1 MTSIL
6 KDIRYALRGLVKRP
20 AFTAVAVITIAL
32 GIGVN
37 TAVLST
43 VNGIILRPLPVT
55 RADELVATFWGSGKS
70 IDSWGGFSY
79 ANYLDLRNQNKSLTG
94 LIAWQMTSAGIS
106 NSNATDATAAGRAE
120 IAWGE
125 MVSGNYFDVLDVKPI
140 LGRGFLPD
148 EEGAQNT
155 NPVVVL
161 GNELWRSRFNS
172 DQSIV
177 GKTIYMNGSPFTV
190 VGVGPK
196 NFEGVK
202 FAIRQD
208 FWVPLM
214 MQSKFNGG
222 LTDWEKERS
231 WANLNLLGRLKPG
244 TSMSQAQSDL
254 NSVAASLAN
263 LYPKSNADTHV
274 LVTTEMDGRF
284 LEIASLFR
292 FMSLIALV
300 VSGLVL
306 LVSCANVANLMLARA
321 TARVKEIGIRVAI
334 GAGRLHI
341 IRQLLTESIILALIG
356 GAVGLL
362 FAFWGSALIQSA
374 TPPMPYPIKLDFSP
388 DLSVLK
394 WMFGFTLLTGL
405 IFGLAPSLLASRP
418 DLVAVLKGS
427 GPTQSGGGKG
437 YLNIRGV
444 LVIAQVAISIVVLI
458 CAGLFIKSFKR
469 ATETDPG
476 FSTQNL
482 VSMKLDPGALGYDA
496 DAGKRFYAELL
507 RRVETQPGVRAASL
521 TEFML
526 LGDSNSGISPVIKEG
541 DPDPLPNQGMTV
553 GRSVVAPKFFETMKI
568 TLLRGRDF
576 TERDNSNAPQVVIVN
591 QEFARRVYGSDEA
604 AMGKRLHYWWSGS
617 PLVEIIGVAKDGLYQ
632 SLYED
637 PRPYLF
643 VPEYQQYVSGMT
655 LIVSAN
661 TADNMK
667 SVADAI
673 RSDIAKVEPRL
684 PVYGLQL
691 AEQNMSFAYWGPR
704 LAAGM
709 ATGLGG
715 LALLLAMMGLY
726 SVMTYAVSQRTR
738 EIGIRMALGAQI
750 QDVLK
755 MVLKQGLVLVSVG
768 VGLGIGV
775 SLLVTRVLASL
786 LLGVRTSDPYT
797 FVVVG
802 IALLL
807 VALLACY
814 IPARKATRVD
824 PLKALRYE

>member
-1 MTSIL
+1 MTTVL
-6 KDIRYALRGLVKRP
+6 KDIRYALRGLLKRP
-20 AFTAVAVITIAL
+20 AFTAVAVLTIAL

-43 VNGIILRPLPVT
+43 VNGIILRPLPVPK
-55 RADELVATFWGSGKS
+55 ANELVAAFWGSGKS
-70 IDSWGGFSY
+70 IESWGGFSY
-79 ANYLDLRNQNKSLTG
+79 ANYVDLRNQNKSLNG

-106 NSNATDATAAGRAE
+106 NSSATDSTAGARSE

-125 MVSGNYFDVLDVKPI
+125 MVSSNYFDVLDIKPI
-140 LGRGFLPD
+140 LGRGFLP
-148 EEGAQNT
+148 EEERTQNT
-155 NPVVVL
+155 NAVVVL
-161 GNELWRSRFNS
+161 GNELWRNRFHS

-190 VGVGPK
+190 VGIGPEK
-196 NFEGVK
+196 FEGVK

-208 FWVPLM
+208 FWIPLM

-222 LTDWEKERS
+222 LTDWEKERG
-231 WANLNLLGRLKPG
+231 WANLNLLGRLKSG

-263 LYPKSNADTHV
+263 LYPKSNADTHI

-284 LEIASLFR
+284 LDIASLFR
-292 FMSLIALV
+292 FMSLIALI

-341 IRQLLTESIILALIG
+341 IRQLLTESILLALLG

-362 FAFWGSALIQSA
+362 FAYWGSALIQSA
-374 TPPMPYPIKLDFSP
+374 TPPIPYPINLDFNP

-394 WMFGFTLLTGL
+394 WMFGVTVLTGL
-405 IFGLAPSLLASRP
+405 IFGLAPALLASRP

-427 GPTQSGGGKG
+427 GPTQSGSTKG
-437 YLNIRGV
+437 YFNLRGL
-444 LVIAQVAISIVVLI
+444 LVVAQVAISIVVLI
-458 CAGLFIKSFKR
+458 CAGLFLKNFKR
-469 ATETDPG
+469 ATETNPG

-482 VSMKLDPGALGYDA
+482 ISMKVDPGALGYDTN
-496 DAGKRFYAELL
+496 AGKGFYAELL

-521 TEFML
+521 IENML
-526 LGDSNSGISPVIKEG
+526 LGDSNSAISPVIKEG

-568 TLLRGRDF
+568 TLLMGRDF
-576 TERDNSNAPQVVIVN
+576 TERDNSDAPQVAIVN
-591 QEFARRVYGSDEA
+591 QEFARRLYGSDQN
-604 AMGKRLHYWWSGS
+604 AMGKRLHFWWSGS
-617 PLVEIIGVAKDGLYQ
+617 PLVEIVGVAKNGLYQ

-661 TADNMK
+661 SADNMK

-673 RSDIAKVEPRL
+673 RSDIAKVDPRL

-691 AEQNMSFAYWGPR
+691 AEQNMSYAYWGPR

-709 ATGLGG
+709 GTALGA

-755 MVLKQGLVLVSVG
+755 MVLRQGLILVAVG
-768 VGLGIGV
+768 IGLGLGV
-775 SLLVTRVLASL
+775 SLAVTRVLASL
-786 LLGVRTSDPYT
+786 LLGVRTSDPFT
-797 FVVVG
+797 FAAVG
-802 IALLL
+802 FLLLL

-814 IPARKATRVD
+814 IPARRATRVN

>member
-1 MTSIL
+1 MTTIL
-6 KDIRYALRGLVKRP
+6 KDIRYALRGLLKRP
-20 AFTAVAVITIAL
+20 AFTAVAVFTIAL

-55 RADELVATFWGSGKS
+55 KADELVSTFWGSGKD
-70 IDSWGGFSY
+70 IESWGGFSY
-79 ANYLDLRNQNKSLTG
+79 ANYIDLRNQNKSLAG
-94 LIAWQMTSAGIS
+94 LLAWQMTSAGIS
-106 NSNATDATAAGRAE
+106 NSNATDPTAGGRAE

-140 LGRGFLPD
+140 LGRGFLP
-148 EEGAQNT
+148 EEERTQNT
-155 NPVVVL
+155 NAVVVL
-161 GNELWRSRFNS
+161 GNELWRSRFHS
-172 DQSIV
+172 DQSII
-177 GKTIYMNGSPFTV
+177 GKTIYLNGSPFTV
-190 VGVGPK
+190 VGVGPEK
-196 NFEGVK
+196 FEGVK

-222 LTDWEKERS
+222 LTDWEKERG
-231 WANLNLLGRLKPG
+231 WANLNLLGRLKSG

-284 LEIASLFR
+284 LDIASLFR
-292 FMSLIALV
+292 FMSLIALI

-334 GAGRLHI
+334 GASRLHI
-341 IRQLLTESIILALIG
+341 VRQLLTESILLALLG

-362 FAFWGSALIQSA
+362 FAYWGSALIQSS
-374 TPPMPYPIKLDFSP
+374 TPPIPYPINLDFNP

-394 WMFGFTLLTGL
+394 WMFGVTVLTGL
-405 IFGLAPSLLASRP
+405 IFGLVPALLASRP

-427 GPTQSGGGKG
+427 GPTQTGGGRG
-437 YLNIRGV
+437 YFNLRGV

-458 CAGLFIKSFKR
+458 CAGLFLKNFKR
-469 ATETDPG
+469 ATETNPG

-482 VSMKLDPGALGYDA
+482 ISMKLDPGALGYDTN
-496 DAGKRFYAELL
+496 AGKRFYTELL
-507 RRVETQPGVRAASL
+507 RRVEAQPGVRAASL

-553 GRSVVAPKFFETMKI
+553 GRSVVAPKFFETMRI
-568 TLLRGRDF
+568 TLLMGRDF
-576 TERDNSNAPQVVIVN
+576 TERDNSDATQVAIVN
-591 QEFARRVYGSDEA
+591 QEFARRVFGSDQN
-604 AMGKRLHYWWSGS
+604 AMGKRLHFWSSSS

-661 TADNMK
+661 SADNMK

-673 RSDIAKVEPRL
+673 RSDIAKVDPRL

-691 AEQNMSFAYWGPR
+691 AEQNMSYAYWGPR

-709 ATGLGG
+709 GTTLGA

-755 MVLKQGLVLVSVG
+755 MVLRQGLILVLVG
-768 VGLGIGV
+768 IGLGLGV

-786 LLGVRTSDPYT
+786 LLGIGTSDPLT
-797 FVVVG
+797 FGVVG
-802 IALLL
+802 AVLLL

-814 IPARKATRVD
+814 IPARRATRVN